1 MALDMK
7 QKLEILTGAA
17 KYDVACTSSGSSR
30 GAQKGMTGNT
40 EACGICHSFS
50 GDGRCISLLK
60 ILLTNHCEYDC
71 QYCVNRRSNDVP
83 RAAFTPREIAD
94 LTLNF
99 YKRNYIEGL
108 FLSSAIVKNP
118 DHTMELLIAT
128 LRIVR
133 EEYGFNGYIHVK
145 GIPGA
150 SKDLVHAAGLLAD
163 RMSVNIELPSANSL
177 QLLAPDKSKP
187 AILKPMR
194 QLTDT
199 IVQAK
204 NEIVRYRHAP
214 KFVPAGQATQMI
226 VGATEDTDHKIVT
239 LAEGLY
245 NSFSLKRVFYSAF
258 IPVPTANPF
267 LPTARAPL
275 LREHRLYQAD
285 WLLRFYGFK
294 ANEILDEESPHL
306 SLNMDPKCQWAVRHM
321 EHFPLEVNRAP
332 YEMLLRVPG
341 IGVRS
346 AQRILAAR
354 RVGIL
359 RFEHLKKMGIVLKR
373 AKYFILCEGRMYEK
387 MALDE
392 EILTRRLS
400 ENKIGEQY
408 EQLSI
413 FGSEADASRLLT
425 GQGFGLGSGRSA
437 GAKLSLL
444 DAPPPRL
451 EAAQSPATFGA
462 TALLP
467 LPTGEDDVK
476 CLTGEL

>member
-1 MALDMK
+1 MGMDMK
-7 QKLEILTGAA
+7 RKLEILTGAA

-71 QYCVNRRSNDVP
+71 QYCANRRSNDVP

-118 DHTMELLIAT
+118 DHTMELMIET

-150 SKDLVHAAGLLAD
+150 SSEMIHAAGMLAD
-163 RMSVNIELPSANSL
+163 RMSVNIELPSADGL
-177 QLLAPDKSKP
+177 LRLAPDKSKP

-199 IVQAK
+199 IIQAK
-204 NEIVRYRHAP
+204 NEIMRYRHAP
-214 KFVPAGQATQMI
+214 KFVPAGQSTQMI
-226 VGATEDTDHKIVT
+226 VGATEDTDRKIVT

-245 NSFSLKRVFYSAF
+245 KSFALRRVFYSAF
-258 IPVPTANPF
+258 IPVPTTNPF
-267 LPTARAPL
+267 LPTSRAPL

-285 WLLRFYGFK
+285 WLLRFYGFQ
-294 ANEILDEESPHL
+294 ASEILDDNAPNL
-306 SLNMDPKCQWAVRHM
+306 SLNMDPKCGWAIRHM

-354 RVGIL
+354 RVGVL

-373 AKYFILCEGRMYEK
+373 AKYFITCAGQMYEK

-392 EILTRRLS
+392 DILMMRLS

-408 EQLSI
+408 EQLTM
-413 FGSEADASRLLT
+413 FEPDAGRLLPRFDANVGT
-425 GQGFGLGSGRSA
+425 GKRASA
-437 GAKLSLL
+437 GMFQSSI
-444 DAPPPRL
+444 PRL
-451 EAAQSPATFGA
+451 EAAQSPVVAGA
-462 TALLP
+462 TALVP